1 MNNGRRSSLM
11 ELDLSRFDQP
21 VNADTIP
28 EKSYGY
34 IAQVLT
40 ITKGERS
47 WIQLAGAI
55 GASQLHVDLLEERR
69 DDFKG
74 RLFLEVWERSGRSS
88 IKKLFFALRKT
99 DMGRCLEEL
108 IRGCEITGQCV
119 CACVCVY
126 RTECVVF
133 L

>member
-1 MNNGRRSSLM
+1 M

-21 VNADTIP
+21 VNADTLP
-28 EKSYGY
+28 VKSYQH
-34 IAQVLT
+34 IAEVLT
-40 ITKGERS
+40 ITKGGRS

-55 GASQLHVDLLEERR
+55 GASQHHVDLLEERR

-74 RLFLEVWERSGRSS
+74 RLFLEVWERSDRSS
-88 IKKLFFALRKT
+88 MKKLFFALLKT

-108 IRGCEITGQCV
+108 IRGCEITGV
-119 CACVCVY
+119 CVCVCVCVL